1 MAEKK
6 KDKKWIQ
13 GADIKEGAFTAKA
26 KKKGITSAQLQE
38 NVLSNP
44 DKYDE
49 KTVKQARLRQ
59 TLVGLKKKKDQ
70 KKSEGWWQKMT
81 GWI

>member
-1 MAEKK
+1 MAEDKK

-13 GADIKEGAFTAKA
+13 DMDMKEGAFTAKA

-38 NVLSNP
+38 NVLAAP
-44 DKYDE
+44 EKYDD

-59 TLVGLKKKKDQ
+59 TLVGLKKKKQ
-70 KKSEGWWQKMT
+70 GEK
-81 GWI
+81 

>member
-1 MAEKK
+1 MTKEKK

-26 KKKGITSAQLQE
+26 KRKGITSAQLQE
-38 NVLSNP
+38 NVLSDP
-44 DKYDE
+44 DKYDD

-59 TLVGLKKKKDQ
+59 TLVGLKQ
-70 KKSEGWWQKMT
+70 KKNKK
-81 GWI
+81 